1 MSPRVDEIVLL
12 THEWESM
19 RAWWGTLLG
28 ADPRTVG
35 QRTAV
40 VETAGLRVVIEHSDI
55 AMNANPE
62 VAGVISL
69 TVSAPSAIA
78 ALDTHKRLIAIGS
91 RHHRATN
98 DVSGVRLW
106 YRDPNGTDVAIRLP
120 IDADANNRPGQE
132 IDPDH
137 IVTRLQAAARIHQTR
152 FHISERGTRQRLSM
166 RMSSLRG
173 DRGGPVRAE
182 FAAVAEQGPEHVD
195 EAAGER

>member
-1 MSPRVDEIVLL
+1 MNLRIDEIVLL

-19 RAWWGTLLG
+19 RAWWGALLG
-28 ADPRTVG
+28 VNPHKVG
-35 QRTAV
+35 QQTAV
-40 VETAGLRVVIEHSDI
+40 VETPGLRVVIEQSDI

-78 ALDTHKRLIAIGS
+78 GLDTYKRLTAVGS

-98 DVSGVRLW
+98 DVSGVCLW

-120 IDADANNRPGQE
+120 IEADANKGPGQE

-137 IVTRLQAAARIHQTR
+137 IVIRLRAAAEST
-152 FHISERGTRQRLSM
+152 
-166 RMSSLRG
+166 
-173 DRGGPVRAE
+173 
-182 FAAVAEQGPEHVD
+182 
-195 EAAGER
+195 

>member
-1 MSPRVDEIVLL
+1 MNPRLDEIVLL
-12 THEWESM
+12 THEWDSM
-19 RAWWGTLLG
+19 RAWWGALLG
-28 ADPRTVG
+28 TYPHAVG
-35 QRTAV
+35 PRTAV

-78 ALDTHKRLIAIGS
+78 ALDTHRRLVAIGS
-91 RHHRATN
+91 RHQRATN
-98 DVSGVRLW
+98 DAGGVRLW

-137 IVTRLQAAARIHQTR
+137 IVTRLQAAAESAKEVH
-152 FHISERGTRQRLSM
+152 
-166 RMSSLRG
+166 
-173 DRGGPVRAE
+173 AN
-182 FAAVAEQGPEHVD
+182 
-195 EAAGER
+195 GE

>member
-1 MSPRVDEIVLL
+1 MNPRVDEIVLL

-35 QRTAV
+35 HRTAV

-78 ALDTHKRLIAIGS
+78 ALDTYKRLIAIGS

-98 DVSGVRLW
+98 DAQWSAPVVPRPQWHRRGNPLTNRRRREQPAWPGDRSRSHHHPAASGR
-106 YRDPNGTDVAIRLP
+106 
-120 IDADANNRPGQE
+120 
-132 IDPDH
+132 
-137 IVTRLQAAARIHQTR
+137 RIHQTR
-152 FHISERGTRQRLSM
+152 MRVSERGTRQWRIG
-166 RMSSLRG
+166 LRIA
-173 DRGGPVRAE
+173 PSE
-182 FAAVAEQGPEHVD
+182 
-195 EAAGER
+195 

>member
-1 MSPRVDEIVLL
+1 MNPRVDEVVLL

-78 ALDTHKRLIAIGS
+78 ALDTHKRLVAIGS

-98 DVSGVRLW
+98 DTSGVRLW

-132 IDPDH
+132 IDPDR
-137 IVTRLQAAARIHQTR
+137 IVTRLQAAAE
-152 FHISERGTRQRLSM
+152 SAKEV
-166 RMSSLRG
+166 
-173 DRGGPVRAE
+173 PAN
-182 FAAVAEQGPEHVD
+182 
-195 EAAGER
+195 GE

>member
-1 MSPRVDEIVLL
+1 MNLRIDEIVLL

-19 RAWWGTLLG
+19 RAWWGALLG
-28 ADPRTVG
+28 VNPHKVG
-35 QRTAV
+35 QQTAV
-40 VETAGLRVVIEHSDI
+40 VETPGLRVVIEHSDI

-78 ALDTHKRLIAIGS
+78 ALDTYNRLIAVGS

-98 DVSGVRLW
+98 DVSGVCLW

-120 IDADANNRPGQE
+120 IDADAKNRRGQE

-137 IVTRLQAAARIHQTR
+137 IVIRLQAAADSAKEVQ
-152 FHISERGTRQRLSM
+152 
-166 RMSSLRG
+166 
-173 DRGGPVRAE
+173 AN
-182 FAAVAEQGPEHVD
+182 
-195 EAAGER
+195 GE

>member
-1 MSPRVDEIVLL
+1 MNPRLDEIVLL
-12 THEWESM
+12 THEWDSM
-19 RAWWGTLLG
+19 RAWWGALLG
-28 ADPRTVG
+28 TDPHAVG
-35 QRTAV
+35 PRTAV

-78 ALDTHKRLIAIGS
+78 ALDTHGRLVAIGS

-98 DVSGVRLW
+98 DAGGVRLW

-137 IVTRLQAAARIHQTR
+137 IVTRLQAAAESAKEVH
-152 FHISERGTRQRLSM
+152 
-166 RMSSLRG
+166 
-173 DRGGPVRAE
+173 AN
-182 FAAVAEQGPEHVD
+182 
-195 EAAGER
+195 GE